1 MRPARTPV
9 VPYSLSDTLMSSV
22 HRHPIAL
29 AFLPLTAAVALTTI
43 CVGALLPRSTHAQR
57 PDSVGRVDTTRR
69 AEAPKP
75 AEPAKTPQLDFSG
88 VIFANWSYRTDRGA
102 RAQNRFDVE
111 RAYLTFRMPAGER
124 ASVRITADV
133 FQNTTAPGDAFYR
146 GWAFRAKYAYLQYDA
161 LRGGSG
167 LTATA
172 RLGMLQTVVIEHVES
187 FWPRWIS
194 RSALELNGFFQSAD
208 LGLAA
213 QVGLPGKRGEIYAT
227 VTNGPGYSAR
237 ETDRFKDA
245 AVRLTFMPF
254 ASECGFLQGTAVS
267 LWGYKGAIASR
278 FVSGGAGQVGP
289 VSEGLQRDRWGVF
302 AGVRD
307 RRLTVGAEDAAR
319 IEEGELGS
327 NTVASPRMLI
337 DSTSTLVSAFALVR
351 PLEIITPATRSP
363 LAAIVRYDR
372 ARLNDDAGPAQR
384 LIIAGLIW
392 DLTSRLSMA
401 ADYQQLLPRDG
412 APGAA
417 VKTWFTHFV
426 ASF

>member
-1 MRPARTPV
+1 MPRH
-9 VPYSLSDTLMSSV
+9 
-22 HRHPIAL
+22 HRIP
-29 AFLPLTAAVALTTI
+29 VALLV
-43 CVGALLPRSTHAQR
+43 CGLFAAAAQAQR
-57 PDSVGRVDTTRR
+57 PDSVARADTARP

-75 AEPAKTPQLDFSG
+75 AEAARTPQLDFSG

-111 RAYLTFRMPAGER
+111 RAYLNFRMPAGDR

-133 FQNTTAPGDAFYR
+133 FQNTAAPGDAFYR

-161 LRGGSG
+161 LRGGTG

-194 RSALELNGFFQSAD
+194 RSAVELNGFFQSAD

-227 VTNGPGYSAR
+227 VTNGSGYSSR

-245 AVRLTFMPF
+245 AARLTFTPF
-254 ASECGFLQGTAVS
+254 ASRSGFWQGTALS

-289 VSEGLQRDRWGVF
+289 VGEGLQRDRWGVF

-307 RRLTVGAEDAAR
+307 RRLTLGAEVARR
-319 IEEGELGS
+319 IEEGELGN
-327 NTVASPRMLI
+327 NTVASPRVLI
-337 DSTSTLVSAFALVR
+337 DSTSTLVSAFAVVR
-351 PLEIITPATRSP
+351 PLEILTAATRSP
-363 LAAIVRYDR
+363 LAAVVRYDR
-372 ARLNDDAGPAQR
+372 ARLNDDTGPAQR
-384 LIIAGLIW
+384 LMIAGLMW
-392 DLTSRLSMA
+392 DITSRLSMA

-412 APGAA
+412 APGADA
-417 VKTWFTHFV
+417 KTWFAHFV

>member
-1 MRPARTPV
+1 MPRHSRIPV
-9 VPYSLSDTLMSSV
+9 ALVLSGLFS
-22 HRHPIAL
+22 
-29 AFLPLTAAVALTTI
+29 LTA
-43 CVGALLPRSTHAQR
+43 HAQQR
-57 PDSVGRVDTTRR
+57 PDSVARSDTSRP
-69 AEAPKP
+69 AAVPKP
-75 AEPAKTPQLDFSG
+75 AEPAKTPQLEFSG
-88 VIFANWSYRTDRGA
+88 VIFANWNYRTDRTS

-111 RAYLTFRMPAGER
+111 RAYLNFRMPAGER
-124 ASVRITADV
+124 ASVRVTADV

-146 GWAFRAKYAYLQYDA
+146 GWAFRAKYAYFQYDA

-194 RSALELNGFFQSAD
+194 RSAVELNGFFQSAD

-213 QVGLPGKRGEIYAT
+213 HVGLPGKRGEIYAT
-227 VTNGPGYSAR
+227 VTNGPGYSSR

-245 AVRLTFMPF
+245 AVRLTLTPF
-254 ASECGFLQGTAVS
+254 ASRSGYVQSAALSV
-267 LWGYKGAIASR
+267 WGYKGAIASR
-278 FVSGGAGQVGP
+278 FVAGGAGQVGP
-289 VSEGLQRDRWGVF
+289 VGEGLQRDRWGVF

-307 RRLTVGAEDAAR
+307 RRLTLGAELAKR
-319 IEEGELGS
+319 IEEGEVGS
-327 NTVASPRMLI
+327 NTVASPRTLI
-337 DSTSTLVSAFALVR
+337 DSTSTLVSAFAVVR
-351 PLEIITPATRSP
+351 PLEIMTPATRSP
-363 LAAIVRYDR
+363 LAAVVRYDR
-372 ARLNDDAGPAQR
+372 ARFNDDTGRAQR

-412 APGAA
+412 APGTDA
-417 VKTWFTHFV
+417 KTWFAHFV

>member
-1 MRPARTPV
+1 MPRH
-9 VPYSLSDTLMSSV
+9 
-22 HRHPIAL
+22 HR
-29 AFLPLTAAVALTTI
+29 LPVAL
-43 CVGALLPRSTHAQR
+43 LLCSLVPLAVHAQR
-57 PDSVGRVDTTRR
+57 PDSIAGSDTARP

-75 AEPAKTPQLDFSG
+75 PEPAKTPQLDFSG

-111 RAYLTFRMPAGER
+111 RAYLNFRMPAGER
-124 ASVRITADV
+124 ASVRVTADV
-133 FQNTTAPGDAFYR
+133 FQNTAAPGDAFYR
-146 GWAFRAKYAYLQYDA
+146 GWAFRAKYAYFQYDA
-161 LRGGSG
+161 LRSGSG

-227 VTNGPGYSAR
+227 VTNGPGYSSR

-245 AVRLTFMPF
+245 ALRLTLTPF
-254 ASECGFLQGTAVS
+254 AAGSGFLQGTALSV
-267 LWGYKGAIASR
+267 WGYKGAIASR
-278 FVSGGAGQVGP
+278 FVSGGTGQVGP
-289 VSEGLQRDRWGVF
+289 VGEGLQRDRWGVF

-307 RRLTVGAEDAAR
+307 RRLTLGAEIARR
-319 IEEGELGS
+319 IEEGELGN
-327 NTVASPRMLI
+327 NTVASPRVLI
-337 DSTSTLVSAFALVR
+337 DSTSTLVSAFAVVR
-351 PLEIITPATRSP
+351 PHEILSPDTRSP
-363 LAAIVRYDR
+363 LAAVVRYDR
-372 ARLNDDAGPAQR
+372 ARFNDDAGPAQR
-384 LIIAGLIW
+384 FIIAGLLW
-392 DLTSRLSMA
+392 DITSRLSMA

-412 APGAA
+412 APGLDA
-417 VKTWFTHFV
+417 KTWFTHFV